1 MTDPVAW
8 GILGTATIARKC
20 VIPALQASSTCALR
34 VLGSRD
40 PNGADDFCST
50 HGIDK
55 VVDGYEAVVNDPKV
69 EAIYI
74 PLPNHLHREWSLK
87 ALAAG
92 KHVLCEK
99 PLALNAREAR
109 EMAEAARDADRLLME
124 GFMYRFHPRSRRL
137 HRMVTAGEI
146 GSLRLVRAAFCY
158 PMEPAVIEAGNNF
171 RLRKETGGGALM
183 DVGCYGVS
191 TARWYFGREPV
202 AVQAQADYHA
212 NGVDLHLVGSLKFDG
227 GGLAV
232 VEASFISALQQTYTL
247 IGRQAAI
254 ELPHDAYIPWDKD
267 THYSIRGADQEHGE
281 KILVQGAD
289 EFRLMVEHVADAIRG
304 RAALAYPSDESVR
317 NMQVLDALT
326 HAAATGETVQ
336 PASY

>member
-1 MTDPVAW
+1 
-8 GILGTATIARKC
+8 LGTATIADKC
-20 VIPALQASSTCALR
+20 VIPALQRSAKCTVR

-40 PNGADDFCST
+40 PGEAGAMCST

-55 VVDGYEAVVNDPKV
+55 VVEGYAAVVNDPKV
-69 EAIYI
+69 DAVYI

-99 PLALNAREAR
+99 PMALNAREAR
-109 EMAEAARDADRLLME
+109 EMAAAAQDAGRLLME
-124 GFMYRFHPRSRRL
+124 GFMYRFHPRSRDL
-137 HRMVTAGEI
+137 HRMVTRGEI

-158 PMEPAVIEAGNNF
+158 HMEPAVIEAGTNF
-171 RLRKETGGGALM
+171 RLRTETGGGALM

-191 TARWYFGREPV
+191 TARWYFGCEPV

-247 IGRQAAI
+247 IGQRAAV

-267 THYSIRGADQEHGE
+267 THYAVRGTDQEHGE
-281 KILVQGAD
+281 KIPVEGAD
-289 EFRLMVEHVADAIRG
+289 EYRLMVEHVADAIRG
-304 RAALAYPSDESVR
+304 RTALAYPPDESVR
-317 NMQVLDALT
+317 NMQVLDAMAR
-326 HAAATGETVQ
+326 AARTGETVQ
-336 PASY
+336 PKAF